1 MKKVRIV
8 IVEDE
13 PIIRADIKNHLSSL
27 GYDVPAAVP
36 SGEEAIEKAE
46 QFKPDLILMDIL
58 LSDKMDGI
66 EAAKIIM
73 EKFDIPVIYLT
84 AHAEDSTLQRA
95 RETAPYGY
103 IVKPVSID
111 ALHSTIEMAIQRHE
125 LGKRLK
131 ESENRY
137 RMLVETMNDSLCM
150 LDANSRIAFV
160 NERFCDKV
168 GYSPEEVIGRSIL
181 DFFNEQNSRI
191 VVEQLAKRR
200 KGEQEAYELEWSLKD
215 GGTMHSIVSPRALF
229 DENGTFQGSFAVI
242 TDITERRWAEEKLRE
257 SEERYRLIVE
267 NMPVLICRFLPETG
281 IITFVNDE
289 YCKYFKKSYEELVG
303 HSFLELIPESEHQ
316 EVKDHFESLNKDN
329 HVITY
334 EHQVISPD
342 GERWQR
348 WIDQALFDEYDN
360 VIEYQSIGM
369 DLTDRRLAE
378 EALREERDRAQTY
391 LDLVG
396 AIIVVLDREGRVTLI
411 NKRGCEV
418 LGYREEEIL
427 GKSWIDCFIPEHER
441 SLIRKGFSRAVAG
454 KVRMGDLYEN
464 AVLTKSNEER
474 IILWNNA
481 VIKDA
486 DNNLISIISSG
497 EDITERKQAE
507 EALQESEE
515 KYRTIVEGIE
525 EGYYEIDLKGNL
537 TFFNDSL
544 CQILDHTR
552 DELQGVN
559 YRTFYSEGA
568 MRNKVFQVYN
578 EVYRTKQSA
587 NVYDWEIVG
596 KDGEKKYIDISI
608 SLIHDPGGKALGFR
622 GVVRDITERK
632 RAEEEIQIKDMAI
645 ASSMSAIALADLESN
660 ISYVNSSFLKMWN
673 FTSKEEILGKSALE
687 FWHEKEVALAIIEAL
702 IKGENWEGELVAKRG
717 DGSLFNVQ
725 LSANMITDQSG
736 KPICMMASFF
746 DITEKKIAENAL
758 RESEEKLSQ
767 IVQGSSI
774 PTFVINSNHV
784 ITHWNRA
791 CENMTGFPADEM
803 INTRRQWMPFY
814 FGERPV
820 MADLV
825 ASRSAEKDIERYYS
839 KRFKKSSVIEGAYEA
854 EDLFPHLGEGGRWLF
869 FTAAP
874 LRNSEGR
881 ITGAIET
888 LQDITEQK
896 IFENSLQESE
906 KKYRM
911 LVETM
916 NDGIVMVD
924 ENNLVTFTNDKFC
937 QMVGYSKDEIIG
949 HSLESL
955 ICEDERQKFLNEMKK
970 RREGYQEKYEIAL
983 QSSGGNR
990 VYTIVSPRLIL
1001 DEDNSY
1007 AGSFGI
1013 FTDITERKEMEEEL
1027 RYSEERYRTIFET
1040 SGSAMI
1046 IIEEDMIISQAN
1058 KETERITG
1066 YLKDEIIGNKKF
1078 TEFLPRNQMERL
1090 VIYHHLRRKDPNSVP
1105 NQYEFNF
1112 INRSGEGREAIAI
1125 ISMIPGTN
1133 ASVVSIQD
1141 ITERRRLEMEILN
1154 ISMLEQQR
1162 IGQNLHDDLGQI
1174 LTGTGFLCELL
1185 IKKLSERSIPET
1197 VDAREIY
1204 RLIMEAKEHTRVLS
1218 RGLCPVDMDLGGITT
1233 AIKQIA
1239 DNTEKVFGITCN
1251 FDYSSDILIEDST
1264 VETQLYYIVQEAVT
1278 NSIKHG
1284 KAENLNIELKKIGE
1298 RIHLNVRDDG
1308 IGIPEAI
1315 DITKGLGLR
1324 IMFYRAE
1331 VIGASI
1337 NIYRDG
1343 ERGTTVSCIMRG

>member
-1 MKKVRIV
+1 MEKKRIV

-13 PIIRADIKNHLSSL
+13 PIIRTDIKSHLSSL
-27 GYDVPAAVP
+27 EYDVLAAVP

-46 QFKPDLILMDIL
+46 QLKPDLILMDIL
-58 LSDKMDGI
+58 LSEKMDGI
-66 EAAKIIM
+66 ESAKIVM
-73 EKFDIPVIYLT
+73 EKYDIPVVYLT

-95 RETAPYGY
+95 RESAPYGY

-125 LGKRLK
+125 LEK
-131 ESENRY
+131 
-137 RMLVETMNDSLCM
+137 
-150 LDANSRIAFV
+150 
-160 NERFCDKV
+160 
-168 GYSPEEVIGRSIL
+168 
-181 DFFNEQNSRI
+181 
-191 VVEQLAKRR
+191 
-200 KGEQEAYELEWSLKD
+200 
-215 GGTMHSIVSPRALF
+215 
-229 DENGTFQGSFAVI
+229 
-242 TDITERRWAEEKLRE
+242 KLRE

-281 IITFVNDE
+281 IVTFVNEE
-289 YCKYFKKSYEELVG
+289 YCKYFKKSYEEIVEQ
-303 HSFLELIPESEHQ
+303 SFLALIPEREHR
-316 EVKDHFESLNKDN
+316 EVRDYFESLNKDN
-329 HVITY
+329 PVITY
-334 EHQVISPD
+334 EYQVNTPD
-342 GERWQR
+342 GVRWQR
-348 WIDQALFDEYDN
+348 WIDQALFDEHDN

-369 DLTDRRLAE
+369 DITDRKLAE

-396 AIIVVLDREGRVTLI
+396 AIIVVLDHEGRVTLI
-411 NKRGCEV
+411 NRRGCEV
-418 LGYREEEIL
+418 LGYREDEIL
-427 GKSWIDCFIPEHER
+427 GKNWIDHFIPEHER

-454 KVRMGDLYEN
+454 KVRMGDIYEN

-481 VIKDA
+481 VIRDV
-486 DNNLISIISSG
+486 DGNLISIISSG

-525 EGYYEIDLKGNL
+525 EGYYEVDLRGNFTFFNDSMCKILDTTQDELRGANYRRFNTDEAMLKKFFQAFNRVYRTKKSANIYDLETGRKDSEKKFVDISISLIHDAGGNALGFRGVVCDTTERKKVEKALQESEEKYRTIVEGIEEGYYEIDLRGNF

-544 CQILDHTR
+544 CKILEHTR
-552 DELQGVN
+552 DELGGAN
-559 YRTFYSEGA
+559 YRQFYGDEA
-568 MRNKVFQVYN
+568 IRKQVYQAFN
-578 EVYRTKQSA
+578 RVYRTGKSA
-587 NVYDWEIVG
+587 NIFDLEIVG
-596 KDGEKKYIDISI
+596 KDTGKKFIDISI
-608 SLIHDPGGKALGFR
+608 SLIHDPGGKAIGFR
-622 GVVRDITERK
+622 GVICDITERK
-632 RAEEEIQIKDMAI
+632 KAEEAI
-645 ASSMSAIALADLESN
+645 L
-660 ISYVNSSFLKMWN
+660 
-673 FTSKEEILGKSALE
+673 
-687 FWHEKEVALAIIEAL
+687 
-702 IKGENWEGELVAKRG
+702 
-717 DGSLFNVQ
+717 
-725 LSANMITDQSG
+725 
-736 KPICMMASFF
+736 
-746 DITEKKIAENAL
+746 
-758 RESEEKLSQ
+758 ESEEKLSQ
-767 IVQGSSI
+767 IVHGSSI
-774 PTFVINSNHV
+774 PTFVIDSNHV

-791 CENMTGFPADEM
+791 CESLTGFPAEEM

-814 FGERPV
+814 SEERPV

-825 ASRSAEKDIERYYS
+825 ADRSLEKDIERYYF
-839 KRFKKSSVIEGAYEA
+839 KRYKKSSVIDEAYEA
-854 EDLFPHLGEGGRWLF
+854 EDFFPHLGEGGRWLF

-881 ITGAIET
+881 IIGAIET

-916 NDGIVMVD
+916 NEGIVMVD
-924 ENNLVTFTNDKFC
+924 EKNLVTFTNDKFR
-937 QMVGYSKDEIIG
+937 QMIGYSKDEIIG
-949 HSLESL
+949 NSLESL
-955 ICEDERQKFLNEMKK
+955 ICEEERQKFLNEMKK

-1001 DEDNSY
+1001 DENNRY

-1013 FTDITERKEMEEEL
+1013 FTDITKRKEMEEEL

-1058 KETERITG
+1058 KETERMTG
-1066 YLKDEIIGNKKF
+1066 YSRDEIVGNKKF
-1078 TEFLPRNQMERL
+1078 TEFLPKNQIDRL
-1090 VIYHHLRRKDPNSVP
+1090 VMYHHLRRKDPNSVP

-1112 INRSGEGREAIAI
+1112 ISRSGEERDAIAI
-1125 ISMIPGTN
+1125 ISLISGTN
-1133 ASVVSIQD
+1133 VSVVSIQD

-1185 IKKLSERSIPET
+1185 IKKLSEKSIPEA
-1197 VDAREIY
+1197 VDAKEIY

-1218 RGLCPVDMDLGGITT
+1218 RGLCPVDMDLGGIIT

-1239 DNTEKVFGITCN
+1239 DNAEKVFGITCS
-1251 FDYSSDILIEDST
+1251 FDYNSDIRIEDST

-1284 KAENLNIELKKIGE
+1284 KAENLNIELKKIEE

-1315 DITKGLGLR
+1315 DFTKGLGLR
-1324 IMFYRAE
+1324 IMFYRAG

-1337 NIYRDG
+1337 NIYRNG
-1343 ERGTTVSCIMRG
+1343 ERGTIVSCIMRG